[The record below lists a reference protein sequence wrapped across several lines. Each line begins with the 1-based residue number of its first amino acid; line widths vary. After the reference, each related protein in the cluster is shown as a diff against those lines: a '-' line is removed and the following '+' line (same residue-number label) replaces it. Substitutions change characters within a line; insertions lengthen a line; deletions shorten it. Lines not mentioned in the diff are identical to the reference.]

1 MKRWLFL
8 PLLAAAFCGAATAQN
23 SPEGN
28 TPGIDSLARRVAH
41 FGNVLPQE
49 KVYLHIDNT
58 CYFVGDTIW
67 YKGYVTRT
75 GRGTLTDLS
84 KILYVELLTPD
95 GYLVERQQLQMT
107 DGTAHGAFVLTDSLY
122 AGYYELRAYT
132 RWMLNFGR
140 CEHPHSEYT
149 EDMFYN
155 EQMARDFF
163 RDYDKLYSRVFPVFD
178 KPEETG
184 IYPKDMTLR
193 PMRRYYKTRKGKPE
207 LDLKFYPEGGH
218 LVGGTENRVA
228 YELNDEEG
236 QHLDAELS
244 IRDSQGREITK
255 TRPNHRGR
263 GVFTVKAT
271 AGEQYQAVFNYDG
284 EEYEVDLPET
294 EEEGYALRVTQAEG
308 ALQVRIAGSQA
319 NGLPL
324 GLQIQHEGVVGIFRQ
339 LVPDA
344 QGRAE
349 VSIPQ
354 DSLPTGV
361 NQITLFDGQG
371 RIYADRLVFVNRQ
384 EDYRPQIS
392 VEGIKDQY
400 EPFEAIELKLK
411 LASPAQNAN
420 LSLAVRDHATDEPT
434 YDSGTMLTEMLLAS
448 ELKGFVEDPDYYF
461 ETDDSIHRQA
471 LDLLMMVQGWR
482 RYDWQMI
489 AGVSEEKATITLPE
503 RMQTLEGSVNRTYSL
518 LPEGDYGE
526 SIYVNGEYINL
537 YTTAENPMLNLQRL
551 YGTEIGK
558 MKKEVL
564 VSASFVQGTDIVE
577 AEQTTVGGQFHMMSP
592 VVKEG
597 YVLFLSAAD
606 TTKSARYQ
614 ERRQTKGFMD
624 ETEYPDFYVKL
635 NPFYPVFPKPYSYY
649 QDAVFEGDFAGEA
662 PETAS
667 FTDRQLA
674 TLVVQSKRGGLRRLD
689 LSKPTLV
696 VDAYDAFNL
705 TADYGL
711 NCGMYDWRTFSRQ
724 VAVAYLGDMGKDRHY
739 FLQERY
745 DGKALNLKPGDE
757 GTKAAL
763 ETMTEFSRRKYHYL
777 KGLDKLYIYTDYVP
791 REQGSWKY
799 EGSDQPEVVID
810 YRLLPGE
817 GERHTYRDRRYVL
830 RGYAVCTDFYSPDY
844 SQKPLPE
851 VKDHRRTLLWMPDV
865 EFDNNGETTVR
876 LYNNGK
882 PTILSVEAEGI
893 TAGGQPVVWKSGNL
907 SK

>member
-1 MKRWLFL
+1 MKLIFLFPFML
-8 PLLAAAFCGAATAQN
+8 IAPVAVAVESWEAGRIDYDDGTSEIAAFINT
-23 SPEGN
+23 PEKIQLQIVLCARNEPINYRFSLIFPEPLEYSAFFKVKVSSAGDTTQAFAELNGN
-28 TPGIDSLARRVAH
+28 TLD
-41 FGNVLPQE
+41 F
-49 KVYLHIDNT
+49 
-58 CYFVGDTIW
+58 
-67 YKGYVTRT
+67 
-75 GRGTLTDLS
+75 
-84 KILYVELLTPD
+84 
-95 GYLVERQQLQMT
+95 QL
-107 DGTAHGAFVLTDSLY
+107 DPS
-122 AGYYELRAYT
+122 
-132 RWMLNFGR
+132 
-140 CEHPHSEYT
+140 
-149 EDMFYN
+149 
-155 EQMARDFF
+155 
-163 RDYDKLYSRVFPVFD
+163 
-178 KPEETG
+178 
-184 IYPKDMTLR
+184 
-193 PMRRYYKTRKGKPE
+193 
-207 LDLKFYPEGGH
+207 
-218 LVGGTENRVA
+218 
-228 YELNDEEG
+228 
-236 QHLDAELS
+236 
-244 IRDSQGREITK
+244 
-255 TRPNHRGR
+255 
-263 GVFTVKAT
+263 
-271 AGEQYQAVFNYDG
+271 
-284 EEYEVDLPET
+284 
-294 EEEGYALRVTQAEG
+294 
-308 ALQVRIAGSQA
+308 
-319 NGLPL
+319 
-324 GLQIQHEGVVGIFRQ
+324 
-339 LVPDA
+339 
-344 QGRAE
+344 
-349 VSIPQ
+349 
-354 DSLPTGV
+354 
-361 NQITLFDGQG
+361 
-371 RIYADRLVFVNRQ
+371 VFVNLPDAPDLSI
-384 EDYRPQIS
+384 EFEKDDSEFLGIPQILNIPVYGADVTIKQIAAECGYLCVNEDFKCESPLVSAILWPRSGFIDDS
-392 VEGIKDQY
+392 VS
-400 EPFEAIELKLK
+400 KLDDVCTRGSDK
-411 LASPAQNAN
+411 AYSFN
-420 LSLAVRDHATDEPT
+420 LSD
-434 YDSGTMLTEMLLAS
+434 
-448 ELKGFVEDPDYYF
+448 KCK
-461 ETDDSIHRQA
+461 QA
-471 LDLLMMVQGWR
+471 LDLRFAAIGFEPLSFLDKLFHGKGSSYAKYRSTWNEALSALKTKADPQKPKVEPEIASEVDDYDWYLALYSILGSR
-482 RYDWQMI
+482 KLTNYPASYFAVLDLEEDPTTLLYNTDSRYDVETLKYMSVLLRSSDDNVDKLI
-489 AGVSEEKATITLPE
+489 EKAISEWRNFYRDLSVSLPLIKE
-503 RMQTLEGSVNRTYSL
+503 AQALRPL
-518 LPEGDYGE
+518 LYR
-526 SIYVNGEYINL
+526 S
-537 YTTAENPMLNLQRL
+537 MLLRL
-551 YGTEIGK
+551 WILAGK
-558 MKKEVL
+558 PQPIELKQDQM
-564 VSASFVQGTDIVE
+564 FVQGTDIVE

-865 EFDNNGETTVR
+865 EFDNNG
-876 LYNNGK
+876 K

>member
-1 MKRWLFL
+1 
-8 PLLAAAFCGAATAQN
+8 
-23 SPEGN
+23 
-28 TPGIDSLARRVAH
+28 
-41 FGNVLPQE
+41 
-49 KVYLHIDNT
+49 
-58 CYFVGDTIW
+58 
-67 YKGYVTRT
+67 
-75 GRGTLTDLS
+75 
-84 KILYVELLTPD
+84 
-95 GYLVERQQLQMT
+95 
-107 DGTAHGAFVLTDSLY
+107 
-122 AGYYELRAYT
+122 
-132 RWMLNFGR
+132 
-140 CEHPHSEYT
+140 
-149 EDMFYN
+149 
-155 EQMARDFF
+155 
-163 RDYDKLYSRVFPVFD
+163 
-178 KPEETG
+178 
-184 IYPKDMTLR
+184 
-193 PMRRYYKTRKGKPE
+193 
-207 LDLKFYPEGGH
+207 
-218 LVGGTENRVA
+218 
-228 YELNDEEG
+228 
-236 QHLDAELS
+236 
-244 IRDSQGREITK
+244 
-255 TRPNHRGR
+255 
-263 GVFTVKAT
+263 
-271 AGEQYQAVFNYDG
+271 
-284 EEYEVDLPET
+284 
-294 EEEGYALRVTQAEG
+294 
-308 ALQVRIAGSQA
+308 
-319 NGLPL
+319 
-324 GLQIQHEGVVGIFRQ
+324 
-339 LVPDA
+339 
-344 QGRAE
+344 
-349 VSIPQ
+349 
-354 DSLPTGV
+354 
-361 NQITLFDGQG
+361 
-371 RIYADRLVFVNRQ
+371 
-384 EDYRPQIS
+384 
-392 VEGIKDQY
+392 
-400 EPFEAIELKLK
+400 
-411 LASPAQNAN
+411 
-420 LSLAVRDHATDEPT
+420 
-434 YDSGTMLTEMLLAS
+434 
-448 ELKGFVEDPDYYF
+448 
-461 ETDDSIHRQA
+461 
-471 LDLLMMVQGWR
+471 
-482 RYDWQMI
+482 
-489 AGVSEEKATITLPE
+489 
-503 RMQTLEGSVNRTYSL
+503 
-518 LPEGDYGE
+518 
-526 SIYVNGEYINL
+526 
-537 YTTAENPMLNLQRL
+537 
-551 YGTEIGK
+551 
-558 MKKEVL
+558 
-564 VSASFVQGTDIVE
+564 
-577 AEQTTVGGQFHMMSP
+577 MMSP

-689 LSKPTLV
+689 PGKPTLV